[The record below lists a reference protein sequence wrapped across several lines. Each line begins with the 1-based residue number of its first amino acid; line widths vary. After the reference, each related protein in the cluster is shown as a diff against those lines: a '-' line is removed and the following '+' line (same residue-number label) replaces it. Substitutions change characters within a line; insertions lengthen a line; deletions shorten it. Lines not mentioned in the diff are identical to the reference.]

1 MKLRY
6 GSTFTGYGGFD
17 LAARWLGWKNV
28 FQVEKEKYCKRLL
41 KQNFTGPQLF
51 DDIKKFDAKPFY
63 GTIDIISGGDPC
75 QPSSLQGKGRGKQDH
90 RYLWPEYLRVV
101 KEVYPAWIINE
112 NVPGSIFN
120 GILDGKIR
128 DLEAEGYTCWP
139 PLLIPGAAVGTIHQ
153 RERVLLVAY
162 APGWRFEQLF
172 ITRIANK
179 PGKRQL
185 SGKPITPATIGIK
198 AGHTSLRAILREAN
212 GTAERLAPS
221 VRNGGIKAGGN
232 GVVPQLVFGVMK
244 EIDRITEAYINDHQ
258 L

>member
-1 MKLRY
+1 MELNH

-17 LAARWLGWKNV
+17 LAAQWLGWNNI

-41 KQNFTGPQLF
+41 RQNFTGPQLF
-51 DDIKKFDAKPFY
+51 DDIKKFDATQFY

-90 RYLWPEYLRVV
+90 RYLWPQYLRVI
-101 KEVYPAWIINE
+101 KEVFPAWLINE

-120 GILDGKIR
+120 GILDGKIS
-128 DLEAEGYTCWP
+128 DLENEGYTCWP

-153 RERVLLVAY
+153 RERVILVAY

-172 ITRIANK
+172 ATRITNNA
-179 PGKRQL
+179 GKGQLPRQ
-185 SGKPITPATIGIK
+185 SEPITTIGIK
-198 AGHTSLRAILREAN
+198 AGHTSLSEILRVAD
-212 GTAERLAPS
+212 GTSERLAPS
-221 VRNGGIKAGGN
+221 VRNGGIRAGGN
-232 GVVPQLVFGVMK
+232 GVVPQLVYGVMK